1 MNWSKLADESWTNA
15 QTDYHTA
22 MRREWLVAMILAKK
36 TATWRNLQ
44 IEQDTRDKLVAGW
57 AIYAAIRAQDARS
70 ARELRNRYN
79 YRRFMEMG
87 RLWVQWEFTVEQAI
101 DHLKSELST
110 RAMVMQIIG
119 AHDPRPEWFRH
130 SVGAYHTISKLITDL
145 DTDAEIIAWAKQGKK
160 LFERKGIK

>member
-1 MNWSKLADESWTNA
+1 MNWSRLADTSWTDA

-22 MRREWLVAMILAKK
+22 MRREWLVAMILAKAD
-36 TATWRNLQ
+36 TCRELQ
-44 IEQDTRDKLVAGW
+44 INQDTRDNLVAGW
-57 AIYAAIRAQDARS
+57 AIYTAIRAQDARS
-70 ARELRNRYN
+70 ARELRSKYN

-87 RLWVQWEFTVEQAI
+87 RLWVRWEFTVEQAI

-145 DTDAEIIAWAKQGKK
+145 DTDAEIVAWAKQGKE
-160 LFERKGIK
+160 LFERHGIK